1 MFKLWKKSRYYLI
14 KPFDILFLLPLL
26 IIFFKKPEPG
36 KQVEIF
42 IDGKL
47 KFIYSLD
54 DDRKIDIK
62 GNIGI
67 STIEIKDGKIRMVF
81 SPCPDKLCMKQGYIM
96 NKGES
101 IVCVPNR
108 IVIKIKGENIDGI
121 TE

>member
-14 KPFDILFLLPLL
+14 KPLDILFLLPLL
-26 IIFFKKPEPG
+26 LIFSKKTESG

-42 IDGKL
+42 VDGKL
-47 KFIYSLD
+47 KFIYSLN
-54 DDRKIDIK
+54 DDRNIEIK
-62 GNIGI
+62 GNIGS
-67 STIEIKDGKIRMVF
+67 STIEIKNGKIRMVF
-81 SPCPDKLCMKQGYIM
+81 SPCPDKLCMKQGFIG
-96 NKGES
+96 NRGES